1 MRRGGVG
8 AALKALRDAAPGN
21 VVLFTPTAG
30 SGRPLHMASTTV
42 IVDDAVLVTGT
53 AHLWRR
59 GLTFDSSLAVALFDE
74 ATTRG
79 RPGTVRAARRQL
91 IGDRL
96 AIAPTLVPED
106 PRQLRASLARL
117 NELGGLMRVVN
128 VYAAQDDPTSSAD
141 REAWNPDGRTG
152 GTSDWYL
159 FFAGLGAGVVTD
171 INNAAR

>member
-1 MRRGGVG
+1 MEARSDIRQFACRCAVRRG
-8 AALKALRDAAPGN
+8 
-21 VVLFTPTAG
+21 
-30 SGRPLHMASTTV
+30 
-42 IVDDAVLVTGT
+42 DDAGP
-53 AHLWRR
+53 ARH
-59 GLTFDSSLAVALFDE
+59 G
-74 ATTRG
+74 
-79 RPGTVRAARRQL
+79 ARRPRQP
-91 IGDRL
+91 IGNRL

-128 VYAAQDDPTSSAD
+128 VYAAQDDPTSSAN